1 MIYNIMFLLTRTIT
15 GKDYIKILGI
25 TFLNMDS
32 KQMEDELSKNDLVIV
47 KSTNE
52 KALKEGDIIAYTI
65 NGKTRIN
72 KVINN
77 DNGYTTKSNK
87 NYYPDIEKIEYSQI
101 IGKKIFSISCLR
113 YNIRDIAVLV
123 YRCYNMF
130 VFCIFI
136 C

>member
-32 KQMEDELSKNDLVIV
+32 KQMEDEVSKNDLVIV

-113 YNIRDIAVLV
+113 YNIRDIAVLG